1 MLVRVVLYLCGSLEK
16 DKVIHLDKMMHFYYN
31 SIVYFYI
38 SDMNSKWIK
47 IFRLV
52 RPMIHFVLILFV
64 FRIAYKSR
72 IRWNFL
78 SKIFNET
85 PWINTHELLIF
96 ALISAWIFVII
107 WLIKNLYEL
116 NKEWWNYIQTL
127 SKVWVYRF
135 ICSAFISY
143 FGQWFIFNFWIS
155 RYVILMSSLMAYILL
170 FLIDQLRYFADFAL
184 QKKSWKKVLIISD
197 NLNNSS
203 ALLDKLK
210 WNFSLPTEA
219 ILSEDVNSIDM
230 KKYSIAVV
238 VGNVQQEILQQIFEK
253 IRFYDTRFFHVSEGF
268 FLEDVVY
275 KPEKI
280 WSIIA
285 MEYTHSQL
293 DWRALVWKRVFDIV
307 VSLIAL
313 IIFAIPMLIIAII
326 IRLDSKWPAIYKS
339 QRVWKWWKLFT
350 FYKFRSM
357 KTEMCVWYGG
367 KKADELYEK
376 LIASDANNR
385 KWVLPKIKN
394 DPRVTKVGKFIRKTS
409 LDELPQLFQ
418 VLRGSMSL
426 VWPRPHLP
434 NEVAQYEQW
443 ERRVLSI
450 KPWITGYAQVFGRDN
465 LPFSE
470 EAKLDLYYIQNRSL
484 AMDLYVIFATFG
496 VVFKWH

>member
-1 MLVRVVLYLCGSLEK
+1 M
-16 DKVIHLDKMMHFYYN
+16 
-31 SIVYFYI
+31 
-38 SDMNSKWIK
+38 
-47 IFRLV
+47 
-52 RPMIHFVLILFV
+52 
-64 FRIAYKSR
+64 
-72 IRWNFL
+72 RWNL
-78 SKIFNET
+78 ASKIFDEYIR
-85 PWINTHELLIF
+85 INTGELKIF
-96 ALISAWIFVII
+96 SLLSAGIFVII
-107 WLIKNLYEL
+107 GLIKNLYQL
-116 NKEWWNYIQTL
+116 NKQTWSYIQLL

-135 ICSAFISY
+135 ICSAFVSY
-143 FGQWFIFNFWIS
+143 FGQWFIFDFWIS
-155 RYVILMSSLMAYILL
+155 RYIILISAIIAYVLL
-170 FLIDQLRYFADFAL
+170 FLFDQIWYRVDFHF
-184 QKKSWKKVLIISD
+184 QKNSWKKILIISD

-219 ILSEDVNSIDM
+219 ILCEDVDTTNM
-230 KKYSIAVV
+230 KYYSMVV
-238 VGNVQQEILQQIFEK
+238 VVWNVKQEILQNIFEQT
-253 IRFYDTRFFHVSEGF
+253 RFYDTRFFHVSEWF

-293 DWRALVWKRVFDIV
+293 DGRSLIWKRIFDIV

-313 IIFAIPMLIIAII
+313 IVFAIPMIIIAII
-326 IRLDSKWPAIYKS
+326 IKIDSKWPAIYKS
-339 QRVWKWWKLFT
+339 KRVWIWWKLFT

-357 KTEMCVWYGG
+357 KTEMCVWYGW
-367 KKADELYEK
+367 KKADEMYAK

-385 KWVLPKIKN
+385 KWVLPKIKD
-394 DPRVTKVGKFIRKTS
+394 DPRVTKVWKFIRKTS

-418 VLRGSMSL
+418 VLRWSMSL

-434 NEVAQYEQW
+434 NEVEQYEQW

-450 KPWITGYAQVFGRDN
+450 KPWITWYAQVFGRDN

-470 EAKLDLYYIQNRSL
+470 EARLDLYYIQNWSL

-496 VVFKWH
+496 VVFKGH

>member
-1 MLVRVVLYLCGSLEK
+1 
-16 DKVIHLDKMMHFYYN
+16 
-31 SIVYFYI
+31 
-38 SDMNSKWIK
+38 MNSKRIK
-47 IFRLV
+47 VFRLC
-52 RPMIHFVLILFV
+52 RPVLHFALILLV
-64 FRIAYKSR
+64 FWIAYQSR
-72 IRWNFL
+72 MWGDL
-78 SKIFNET
+78 MSKIFNET
-85 PWINTHELLIF
+85 PWINVRELTIF
-96 ALISAWIFVII
+96 ALISAGIFVVI

-116 NKEWWNYIQTL
+116 NKASGSYIQTL

-135 ICSAFISY
+135 ISSAFISY
-143 FGQWFIFNFWIS
+143 FGQWFVFNFWIS
-155 RYVILMSSLMAYILL
+155 RYIILVSALVAYILL
-170 FLIDQLRYFADFAL
+170 FLFDQLWYFVDFRL
-184 QKKSWKKVLIISD
+184 QKKNGKKVLVISD

-203 ALLDKLK
+203 TLLDKLK
-210 WNFSLPTEA
+210 WNFSFPTEA
-219 ILSEDVNSIDM
+219 ILSEDIDSIDM
-230 KKYSIAVV
+230 KDYSVAVA
-238 VGNVQQEILQQIFEK
+238 VGNLKQEVLQKIFEK

-293 DWRALVWKRVFDIV
+293 DWWSLIWKRIFDIV
-307 VSLIAL
+307 VALIAL
-313 IIFAIPMLIIAII
+313 IVFAIPMIIIAIV
-326 IRLDSKWPAIYKS
+326 IRIDSKWPAIYKS
-339 QRVWKWWKLFT
+339 KRVGKWWELFT

-357 KTEMCVWYGG
+357 KTEMCVWYGW
-367 KKADELYEK
+367 KKADELYAK

-385 KWVLPKIKN
+385 KWVLPKIKD
-394 DPRVTKVGKFIRKTS
+394 DPRVTKVGKFLRKTS

-418 VLRGSMSL
+418 VIWGSMSL

-434 NEVAQYEQW
+434 NEVAQYEDW

-450 KPWITGYAQVFGRDN
+450 KPWITWYAQVFGRDN

-470 EAKLDLYYIQNRSL
+470 EAKLDLYYIQNWSL

>member
-1 MLVRVVLYLCGSLEK
+1 MS
-16 DKVIHLDKMMHFYYN
+16 
-31 SIVYFYI
+31 
-38 SDMNSKWIK
+38 SKRIK
-47 IFRLV
+47 IFRLC
-52 RPMIHFVLILFV
+52 RPVFHFWLILLV
-64 FRIAYKSR
+64 FRIAYESR
-72 IRWNFL
+72 VWGDVM
-78 SKIFNET
+78 SKIFGET

-116 NKEWWNYIQTL
+116 NKQTWTYIQTL
-127 SKVWVYRF
+127 SKVWFYWF
-135 ICSAFISY
+135 ISSAFISY
-143 FGQWFIFNFWIS
+143 FGQWFIFDFWIS
-155 RYVILMSSLMAYILL
+155 RYIILISALIAYIIL
-170 FLIDQLRYFADFAL
+170 FLFDQLRYFVDFRL
-184 QKKSWKKVLIISD
+184 QKKNGKKILIISD

-203 ALLDKLK
+203 TLLDKLK

-219 ILSEDVNSIDM
+219 ILSEDMDSVDFAD
-230 KKYSIAVV
+230 YSMAVV
-238 VGNVQQEILQQIFEK
+238 VWNLKQEVLQKIFEK
-253 IRFYDTRFFHVSEGF
+253 VRFYDTRFFHVSEWF

-280 WSIIA
+280 WSIVA

-339 QRVWKWWKLFT
+339 QRVWKWGKLFT

-357 KTEMCVWYGG
+357 KTEMCVWYGW
-367 KKADELYEK
+367 KKADELYAK

-394 DPRVTKVGKFIRKTS
+394 DPRVTKVWKFIRKTS

>member
-1 MLVRVVLYLCGSLEK
+1 
-16 DKVIHLDKMMHFYYN
+16 
-31 SIVYFYI
+31 
-38 SDMNSKWIK
+38 MNSKLAK
-47 IFRLV
+47 VFRLC
-52 RPMIHFVLILFV
+52 RPALHFLLILLV
-64 FRIAYKSR
+64 FWTAYKSR
-72 IRWNFL
+72 IWWELMSN
-78 SKIFNET
+78 IFNEI
-85 PWINTHELLIF
+85 PRINTSELTIF
-96 ALISAWIFVII
+96 ALISAGIFVVL
-107 WLIKNLYEL
+107 WLIKNLYQL
-116 NKEWWNYIQTL
+116 NKEWWRYIQTL
-127 SKVWVYRF
+127 SKVWAYWFV
-135 ICSAFISY
+135 CSAFVSY

-155 RYVILMSSLMAYILL
+155 RYIIVISALIAYVLL
-170 FLIDQLRYFADFAL
+170 FLFDQIWYFVDFRL
-184 QKKSWKKVLIISD
+184 QKRNGKKVLIISD

-210 WNFSLPTEA
+210 WNFAFPTEA
-219 ILSEDVNSIDM
+219 ILSEDVDAVNM
-230 KKYSIAVV
+230 EEYSVAVV
-238 VGNVQQEILQQIFEK
+238 VWNVKQEILQKIFEK

-293 DWRALVWKRVFDIV
+293 DGWSLIWKRVFDIV
-307 VSLIAL
+307 VSIFAL
-313 IIFAIPMLIIAII
+313 VVLAIPMAIIAIVI
-326 IRLDSKWPAIYKS
+326 KLDSKWPAIYKS
-339 QRVWKWWKLFT
+339 KRVWKWWKLFT

-357 KTEMCVWYGG
+357 KTEMCVWYGW
-367 KKADELYEK
+367 KKADEMYQK
-376 LIASDANNR
+376 LIDSDANNR

-394 DPRVTKVGKFIRKTS
+394 DPRVTRVWAFLRKTS

-418 VLRGSMSL
+418 VLRWSMSL
-426 VWPRPHLP
+426 VGPRPHLP

-450 KPWITGYAQVFGRDN
+450 KPWITWYAQVFGRDN

-470 EAKLDLYYIQNRSL
+470 EARLDLYYIQNRSL

>member
-1 MLVRVVLYLCGSLEK
+1 MDSKRVKISRLCRPVL
-16 DKVIHLDKMMHFYYN
+16 HF
-31 SIVYFYI
+31 
-38 SDMNSKWIK
+38 
-47 IFRLV
+47 L
-52 RPMIHFVLILFV
+52 LILFV
-64 FRIAYKSR
+64 FWMAYKSR
-72 IRWNFL
+72 FFWNWMHQ
-78 SKIFNET
+78 IFNEI
-85 PWINTHELLIF
+85 PRINTNELIVF
-96 ALISAWIFVII
+96 SLISAWIFVVI
-107 WLIKNLYEL
+107 WLIKNLYQL
-116 NKEWWNYIQTL
+116 NKQTWGYIQLL
-127 SKVWVYRF
+127 SKVWVYWF
-135 ICSAFISY
+135 ICSAFVSY
-143 FGQWFIFNFWIS
+143 FGQWFIFDFWIS
-155 RYVILMSSLMAYILL
+155 RYIILISALLSYVLL
-170 FLIDQLRYFADFAL
+170 FLFDQVWYRWDFRL
-184 QKKSWKKVLIISD
+184 QKKSGKKILIVSD

-203 ALLDKLK
+203 ALLGKLK

-219 ILSEDVNSIDM
+219 ILSEDIDSVEM
-230 KKYSIAVV
+230 KDYSIAVA
-238 VGNVQQEILQQIFEK
+238 VGNLKQEVLQKIFEK

-293 DWRALVWKRVFDIV
+293 DWWSLIWKRIFDIV
-307 VSLIAL
+307 VSVIAL
-313 IIFAIPMLIIAII
+313 IVFAIPMLIIAII
-326 IRLDSKWPAIYKS
+326 IKLDSKWPAIYKS
-339 QRVWKWWKLFT
+339 QRVWKWGKLFT

-357 KTEMCVWYGG
+357 KTDMCVWYGW
-367 KKADELYEK
+367 KKADEMYEK

-394 DPRVTKVGKFIRKTS
+394 DPRVTKVWKFIRKTS

-470 EAKLDLYYIQNRSL
+470 EARLDLYYIQNWSL
-484 AMDLYVIFATFG
+484 AMDMYVIFATFW